1 MKKLYTPYIV
11 AFSGGCFSG
20 KTTTIN
26 KVAKKLRQLGY
37 TVYILNE
44 NIRDKKVFRKAG
56 SIDNIRQDPNS
67 YLLLQNEIIREKI
80 ENENEILGVK
90 YTTKTIILTD
100 RALTDSLFYLSCY
113 VDKVTLTLE
122 NKKVFRHLFDSIY
135 MYLSYTKRYDKV
147 LEFKP
152 LKIENIDEYRPKD
165 LEQLQFFEYEMIHC
179 LNNNFFDKS
188 IIERNIK
195 VKQDGSIDNIINSIV
210 EDYAKHINISMNM
223 K

>member
-26 KVAKKLRQLGY
+26 KIAEKLKQLGY
-37 TVYILNE
+37 NVCILNE
-44 NIRDKKVFRKAG
+44 NIRDKKIFKKAG

-67 YLLLQNEIIREKI
+67 YLLLQEVIIREKI
-80 ENENEILGVK
+80 FNENKLLGLK
-90 YTTKTIILTD
+90 YDTKTVILID

-113 VDKVTLTLE
+113 VDKVNLTSE
-122 NKKVFRHLFDSIY
+122 NKEIFRYLFNSIY
-135 MYLSYTKRYDKV
+135 TYLSFTKRYDKV
-147 LEFKP
+147 LEFMP
-152 LKIENIDEYRPKD
+152 LKIESIDEYRPKD
-165 LEQLQFFEYEMIHC
+165 LEQLHFFEYEMIHC

-188 IIERNIK
+188 IIEKNIN
-195 VKQDGSIDNIINSIV
+195 VKQESCINNLINII
-210 EDYAKHINISMNM
+210 INEYDN

>member
-20 KTTTIN
+20 KTTTI
-26 KVAKKLRQLGY
+26 KKIAEKLRQLGY

-56 SIDNIRQDPNS
+56 NIDNIRQDPNS

-90 YTTKTIILTD
+90 YTTKTIILVD

-113 VDKVTLTLE
+113 VDKVNLTLE
-122 NKKVFRHLFDSIY
+122 NKKTFKHLFSYIY
-135 MYLSYTKRYDKV
+135 MILLLSKRYDKV
-147 LEFKP
+147 LEFRP
-152 LKIENIDEYRPKD
+152 IKIENIDKYRPKD
-165 LEQLQFFEYEMIHC
+165 LEHLHFFEYEMIHC

-188 IIERNIK
+188 IMEKNINIK
-195 VKQDGSIDNIINSIV
+195 QESCIDNLVNNIIR
-210 EDYAKHINISMNM
+210 DYAIKQRTN
-223 K
+223 